1 MQISQ
6 IEVKNFKSFND
17 LKINLNNFNVLVGAA
32 SSGKSNFIEIF
43 KFIKDISENFEDG
56 IYKHGGSFLQNFNIN
71 TTKPS
76 YLKVVFKANDIM
88 DKYNS
93 ILIDESTTINY
104 ETIEYEIS
112 FNYSEDNINL
122 IFENIKCSYDIYNN
136 IDSNS
141 PEILSY
147 NSLLLKNKNGEITAE
162 FEKEEDYVDLDFF
175 VPKSLLKIVNNFLE
189 EDNSLIINSAIS
201 SLPMPWIKNFKNIE
215 YYNFD
220 SKFCKTLTKIN
231 GNTKLTEYGENLH
244 LVLDNILKDGEKKR
258 TFLNLLS
265 ILLPDVKDVYVSEIK
280 KDTKIFNLIENYSQT
295 PVFAPFV
302 SDGTANILALIC
314 ALYFSKSNIL
324 LFEEPEHNIH
334 PSLFIQLVGMM
345 REVANMNKQIIIS
358 THSPEILSYC
368 DLEDI
373 HLISR
378 DENGFSK
385 ITKPI
390 DNKDVVEFIEE
401 LGIGQVFI
409 DGYLGCGNE

>member
-76 YLKVVFKANDIM
+76 YLRVVFTVNNM
-88 DKYNS
+88 WDKYNS
-93 ILIDESTTINY
+93 ISIDENDKSTTINY

-112 FNYSEDNINL
+112 FNYFEDNINL
-122 IFENIKCSYDIYNN
+122 IFENIKCTYDIYHN
-136 IDSNS
+136 INSNS
-141 PEILSY
+141 PEILSH

-201 SLPMPWIKNFKNIE
+201 SLPMLWIKNFKNIE

-220 SKFCKTLTKIN
+220 PKFCKNLTKIN

-244 LVLDNILKDGEKKR
+244 LVLDNILKDSEKKR

-295 PVFAPFV
+295 PVF
-302 SDGTANILALIC
+302 LLI
-314 ALYFSKSNIL
+314 N
-324 LFEEPEHNIH
+324 
-334 PSLFIQLVGMM
+334 
-345 REVANMNKQIIIS
+345 
-358 THSPEILSYC
+358 
-368 DLEDI
+368 
-373 HLISR
+373 
-378 DENGFSK
+378 
-385 ITKPI
+385 
-390 DNKDVVEFIEE
+390 
-401 LGIGQVFI
+401 
-409 DGYLGCGNE
+409 